1 MTPGRSR
8 KRKRKLG
15 RIRAGFFNNN
25 SSKYRTLLTS
35 TVTAVLC
42 MFALA
47 ATTYAWFHAK
57 ALTRSSSVTT
67 GYMNVELMLSEDTIK
82 EYIIRENWWKE
93 SHPEIT
99 NPSINDVT
107 EADIEKYTG
116 KTEPGKD
123 LDKYVR
129 QEWPQDEPYASPSE
143 TYYDITDKEMR
154 VITLK
159 DVEPGQVYPVSFYV
173 ANTGE
178 LAFTYSAGFKVTR
191 SITGLERL
199 DEEVADGKY
208 GGKSES
214 GEVDPEEVSSNREFK
229 KRNRVLT
236 RYQDRVESKDEEGK
250 PVIKYIGGYLEDVL
264 KVYIVPDDITEGQE
278 REAVKD
284 EENYVGTIAEITG
297 TTGEDGEEVPPLLR
311 RFTGYL
317 LPENEVKI
325 TIEGKEYIRPEK
337 VEILD
342 NEGKLIETKENAT
355 ELGRLRFLIVAPD
368 DMTNLYQ
375 YAKLEISLGAYSTQV
390 EYEKDG
396 TNCMIYDNGAH
407 EVPEELLTPE
417 SGDESENPLMSSPLL
432 QGVLQNIEEENR
444 RTQEDDSD
452 GDVIIDDVTGS
463 E

>member
-8 KRKRKLG
+8 KRKRKFG

-42 MFALA
+42 MFVLA

-57 ALTRSSSVTT
+57 ALTKSSSVTT
-67 GYMNVELMLSEDTIK
+67 GYMNVELMLSKDTIK
-82 EYIIRENWWKE
+82 EYIIQEDWWKQAWE
-93 SHPEIT
+93 EKHPGVT
-99 NPSINDVT
+99 PSINNVT
-107 EADIEKYTG
+107 EADIEIYTG
-116 KTEPGKD
+116 KTELGKD

-129 QEWPQDEPYASPSE
+129 QEWPAGGEASPSE
-143 TYYDITDKEMR
+143 TYYDITDKEMK

-199 DEEVADGKY
+199 DEEVADEVY
-208 GGKSES
+208 G
-214 GEVDPEEVSSNREFK
+214 VDEEEVSSNREFK

-236 RYQDRVESKDEEGK
+236 RYQDRVESTDEEGK

-264 KVYIVPDDITEGQE
+264 KVYIIPDDIAEGQE

-325 TIEGKEYIRPEK
+325 TKEGKDYIQPVT
-337 VEILD
+337 VEIKND
-342 NEGKLIETKENAT
+342 AGETIETKENVT
-355 ELGRLRFLIVAPD
+355 EIGRLRFLIVAPD

-432 QGVLQNIEEENR
+432 QGVLQNEENK